1 MKKILIAL
9 ALTVSS
15 VSSFAG
21 LPEMMKVYNNPKS
34 APKIAT
40 CKGDIYCNSF
50 IALSKQWKDI
60 PNSYR
65 YQGKWDIKAFAK
77 RGVTYNNQGRNIG
90 LESQGY
96 YLHTDKANKISEGVS
111 KYIETKKH
119 TPDDN
124 EGGLA
129 VLLYIED
136 KNGWAKD

>member
-1 MKKILIAL
+1 MGWSDAYIAL

-65 YQGKWDIKAFAK
+65 YKGEDIKAYA
-77 RGVTYNNQGRNIG
+77 
-90 LESQGY
+90 
-96 YLHTDKANKISEGVS
+96 
-111 KYIETKKH
+111 
-119 TPDDN
+119 
-124 EGGLA
+124 
-129 VLLYIED
+129 
-136 KNGWAKD
+136 KNGAT

>member
-15 VSSFAG
+15 ISSFAG

-65 YQGKWDIKAFAK
+65 YRGEDIKAYAK
-77 RGVTYNNQGRNIG
+77 DGATYDEQGRNIG
-90 LESQGY
+90 LESGFF
-96 YLHTDKANKISEGVS
+96 LSTNKSQKMHEGVD
-111 KYIETKKH
+111 KYFEAKGYVTES
-119 TPDDN
+119 N
-124 EGGLA
+124 QRGLA